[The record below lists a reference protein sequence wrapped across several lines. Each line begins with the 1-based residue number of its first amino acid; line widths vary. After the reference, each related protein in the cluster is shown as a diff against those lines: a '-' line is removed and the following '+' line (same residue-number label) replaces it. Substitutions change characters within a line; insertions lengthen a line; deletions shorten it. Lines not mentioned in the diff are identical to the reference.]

1 MNKLLLVRKYSKIRN
16 RWKVF
21 EKIFV
26 EYGYDKTS
34 KQIRN
39 KACKLGKDERIDSSF
54 FWSEE
59 ETKLLMNM
67 LDDDVYLNEKNRW
80 KLFSEEFAKHG
91 FKRTNNQIKFKARD
105 LKNRGNYRKINLKK
119 KLEDA
124 SKDFDLFQ
132 NYDEYELF

>member
-1 MNKLLLVRKYSKIRN
+1 
-16 RWKVF
+16 
-21 EKIFV
+21 
-26 EYGYDKTS
+26 
-34 KQIRN
+34 
-39 KACKLGKDERIDSSF
+39 
-54 FWSEE
+54 
-59 ETKLLMNM
+59 M